1 MLLTL
6 SGKVAKYELKL
17 TLSIEKKEKRKKW
30 HYCGVEAIWNTPTKL
45 STPQI
50 NEINV

>member
-17 TLSIEKKEKRKKW
+17 TLSIEKKRKKKKVALLW
-30 HYCGVEAIWNTPTKL
+30 CGSNLEHTY
-45 STPQI
+45 
-50 NEINV
+50 

>member
-1 MLLTL
+1 MLLNL

-17 TLSIEKKEKRKKW
+17 TLSIAKKKKW
-30 HYCGVEAIWNTPTKL
+30 HYCCLEEIWNTPTEL

-50 NEINV
+50 NE